1 MTPPRRWSTDAVAPA
16 QRLDYWVGAVCEGFL
31 EMDVSTGTPR
41 TFDAELVSMP
51 LGSVVVNQV
60 RGSTQEVFRR
70 PTAIARSTRDYYYLL
85 WKAGTP
91 GHVEQGGRGARLC
104 PGDLTLIDSR
114 QGYAL
119 RFPQTV
125 DVLSLQLP
133 IGWLQTWVPSPHQLL
148 AKPVDGSRG
157 WGQVLST
164 FVQQL
169 QPGLNPTARCA
180 EQVLSDQLGQLLSLA
195 LDEEAPARTIDAH
208 STALLQ
214 RLDDWLQAEGHH
226 PGVHAAQAALALGV
240 SVRSL
245 YRGLSAH
252 HTTFADRLLQHRLAA
267 AQRMLGSPAFD
278 GLTLAEIGRRVGW
291 PDPSHFTRVCRRAL
305 GRTPQQL
312 RWQHR
317 PADSTPSPG
326 KA

>member
-1 MTPPRRWSTDAVAPA
+1 
-16 QRLDYWVGAVCEGFL
+16 
-31 EMDVSTGTPR
+31 
-41 TFDAELVSMP
+41 
-51 LGSVVVNQV
+51 
-60 RGSTQEVFRR
+60 
-70 PTAIARSTRDYYYLL
+70 
-85 WKAGTP
+85 
-91 GHVEQGGRGARLC
+91 VEQGGSGARLR

-133 IGWLQTWVPSPHQLL
+133 IGWLQTWVPSPHPLL
-148 AKPVDGSRG
+148 AKHVDGSRG

-195 LDEEAPARTIDAH
+195 LDEEAPARAIDTP

-305 GRTPQQL
+305 GHTPQQL

-317 PADSTPSPG
+317 PADSTPPPG